1 MPDRTGSPRA
11 ALLATDLDGTL
22 LRSDG
27 TLSARTREAIAAA
40 EEAGVPTVFV
50 TARPPRWLDDLASA
64 VGDAT
69 GGVALSANGA
79 FVYHVAS
86 RTVTEMGTMSPD
98 VLHELGDLLRSA
110 IPGIAFAVERAD
122 GMRREERFA
131 YVREAPADDSLD
143 DWAQIASR
151 PAGKLLA
158 KLEGSDPDD
167 FHRRVDEVLAGRAEL
182 GFSGAIGLAEITARG
197 VTKASGLA
205 SWSAEH
211 GYARETVWAVGDMP
225 NDLPMLR
232 WAGRAFAVA
241 NAHRDVLASVHEVVA
256 TNDEDGVAAILDR
269 ISRDRGRA
277 AVRASV
283 PDDHEERP

>member
-1 MPDRTGSPRA
+1 MPDHGPAGGPPPVRVPS
-11 ALLATDLDGTL
+11 LLATDLDGTL

-27 TLSARTREAIAAA
+27 TLSPRTREAIRRA

-50 TARPPRWLDDLASA
+50 TARPPRWLDVLADA

-86 RTVTEMGTMSPD
+86 RTVTDRGTIAPD
-98 VLHELGDLLRSA
+98 VLRELGTLLREA
-110 IPGIAFAVERAD
+110 LPGIAFAVERAD

-131 YVREAPADDSLD
+131 YRREAPEAHNLD
-143 DWAQIASR
+143 DWDAIASA

-158 KLEGSDPDD
+158 RLDGSDPDE
-167 FHRRVDEVLAGRAEL
+167 FHAQVAAVLEGRAEL
-182 GFSGAIGLAEITARG
+182 GFSGAVGLAEITAPG

-205 SWSAEH
+205 AWCAEN
-211 GYARETVWAVGDMP
+211 GIAQDRVWAVGDMP

-232 WAGRAFAVA
+232 WAARSFAVA
-241 NAHRDVLASVHEVVA
+241 NAHRDVLGSVHEVVP

-269 ISRDRGRA
+269 IAQPRPLDRQEH
-277 AVRASV
+277 
-283 PDDHEERP
+283 P